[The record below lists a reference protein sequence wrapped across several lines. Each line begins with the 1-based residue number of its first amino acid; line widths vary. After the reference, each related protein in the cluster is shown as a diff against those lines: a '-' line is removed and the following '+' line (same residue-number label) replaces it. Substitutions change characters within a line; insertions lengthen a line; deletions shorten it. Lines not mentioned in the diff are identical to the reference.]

1 MSCMRLSHTCS
12 GYNAPPV
19 ATGRYTLCAAGTRRH
34 RLKYRSPWRQRS
46 SPSSQTPTRWVG
58 SLISYHICLI
68 LYRCAHI
75 IYMYVHTLVH
85 ITPPTPTHTHTH
97 TYRGFNC
104 MRKSRRCSRHISMS
118 GASTS
123 LNVGICPNRSRP
135 WR

>member
-1 MSCMRLSHTCS
+1 MAGPILVSCMRLSHTCS

-46 SPSSQTPTRWVG
+46 SPSSQTPTRWVW
-58 SLISYHICLI
+58 SCISYLI

-85 ITPPTPTHTHTH
+85 IYSPPHTH

-104 MRKSRRCSRHISMS
+104 MRKSQRYSRHISMS